1 MPISAVQLRC
11 YQKRQQRG
19 NAANVSRD
27 RNKRFRHGRMLLRQS
42 FETCT
47 DIVKLV
53 NFVQNCFES
62 HGLCPFLLG
71 LRGRKTSDGLLS
83 SEDLKEGKGG
93 DYLMFDCS
101 RSEGACL
108 VQIDQ

>member
-1 MPISAVQLRC
+1 
-11 YQKRQQRG
+11 
-19 NAANVSRD
+19 
-27 RNKRFRHGRMLLRQS
+27 MLLRQS

-83 SEDLKEGKGG
+83 SEDLKEGEVVTT
-93 DYLMFDCS
+93 S
-101 RSEGACL
+101 CL
-108 VQIDQ
+108 TVAGQRVLVWSKLTNDRFAVLTS